1 MHESSQAVRRA
12 GAMNQ
17 EENRPTGGGPRRPRL
32 LIADDD
38 AVVRATL
45 NSQLAGDFE
54 ICAVAKDTGEAIKLA
69 AENQPDAALIDV
81 EMPGGGGLEA
91 VRQIATRSPATC
103 LVVLSSDESR
113 EGVVDLLN
121 AGAIAYLRKG
131 VTATEVVDTLNNAL
145 DAQANLPPT

>member
-1 MHESSQAVRRA
+1 MPT
-12 GAMNQ
+12 MNH
-17 EENRPTGGGPRRPRL
+17 EENRPTGEGSGRPRL

-45 NSQLAGDFE
+45 SSQLAGDFD
-54 ICAVAKDTGEAIKLA
+54 IVAAAKDAVEAIELA
-69 AENQPDAALIDV
+69 AEHQPDAALIDV

-91 VRQIATRSPATC
+91 VRQIATRSPETC

-113 EGVVDLLN
+113 EGVVDLLS

-131 VTATEVVDTLNNAL
+131 LPGAEIAQTLIGSL
-145 DAQANLPPT
+145 KAQADLPSR